1 MEKMRPYE
9 GILGRP
15 FKNAMDVRKIVPS
28 LMHGELKAGIELSQ
42 IMGHETY
49 DAMMGGLKKMTAA
62 RYVSP
67 VVSDEGCRK
76 RSYERIVIIWPR
88 LRYQSFKRSA

>member
-28 LMHGELKAGIELSQ
+28 LMHGELGTGIELSQ
-42 IMGHETY
+42 IMGHESY
-49 DAMMGGLKKMTAA
+49 DAMMGGL
-62 RYVSP
+62 
-67 VVSDEGCRK
+67 
-76 RSYERIVIIWPR
+76 
-88 LRYQSFKRSA
+88 